1 MHVCLCVC
9 VPGSTSGK
17 ESTCQYRRYKRHG
30 FDPWVRKIPWSKKCI
45 PFQYSCL
52 ENATGRGTWRSIIH
66 WATMSQT
73 RPSDEHTFTYMYVI
87 YYIHC
92 MALVFQ
98 SSLFICVQEFSEK
111 IVMVICINIYFSIIF
126 IGSEFVGKTE

>member
-1 MHVCLCVC
+1 
-9 VPGSTSGK
+9 
-17 ESTCQYRRYKRHG
+17 
-30 FDPWVRKIPWSKKCI
+30 
-45 PFQYSCL
+45 
-52 ENATGRGTWRSIIH
+52 
-66 WATMSQT
+66 MSQT

>member
-1 MHVCLCVC
+1 
-9 VPGSTSGK
+9 
-17 ESTCQYRRYKRHG
+17 
-30 FDPWVRKIPWSKKCI
+30 
-45 PFQYSCL
+45 
-52 ENATGRGTWRSIIH
+52 
-66 WATMSQT
+66 
-73 RPSDEHTFTYMYVI
+73 
-87 YYIHC
+87 